1 MKRTVDSLN
10 GGPTV
15 TLTPGTVAGQVLVS
29 VGEDAAYLYSVDLLL
44 GEVLWVT
51 GYQRGEVLR
60 RRERTVIPV
69 EVVPGLSIEIPT
81 DLLADL
87 TDDERVECIEAARRE
102 VERRA
107 TTMRIWRSR
116 QAEHE
121 ETRRRHRPVIE
132 DGNVVE
138 VRPDVQPVPSDVLY
152 LGHLLG
158 VDLYTATDEVI
169 LSRSVGVIV
178 SGEAMLNGALRR
190 FGMRYTVTDEAAQAV
205 RDAIEAAR
213 ACGDLPD
220 DDEDTEP

>member
-10 GGPTV
+10 GGPAV

-60 RRERTVIPV
+60 RQRTVIPV
-69 EVVPGLSIEIPT
+69 EVVPGLTIEIPT

-132 DGNVVE
+132 
-138 VRPDVQPVPSDVLY
+138 
-152 LGHLLG
+152 
-158 VDLYTATDEVI
+158 
-169 LSRSVGVIV
+169 
-178 SGEAMLNGALRR
+178 
-190 FGMRYTVTDEAAQAV
+190 
-205 RDAIEAAR
+205 AAR